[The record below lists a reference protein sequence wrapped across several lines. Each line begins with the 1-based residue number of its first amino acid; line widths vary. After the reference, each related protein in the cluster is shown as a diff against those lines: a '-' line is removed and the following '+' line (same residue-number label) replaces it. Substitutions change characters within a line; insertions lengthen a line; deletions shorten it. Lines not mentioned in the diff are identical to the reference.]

1 MNKPFAI
8 LSTLLIG
15 VAAEAAL
22 VRLVPEDGTSKKFT
36 FKTVSDVEY
45 VIRFYRPDNRP
56 EARFAFE

>member
-1 MNKPFAI
+1 MNKTFAI

-45 VIRFYRPDNRP
+45 VICFYRPDNRP
-56 EARFAFE
+56 EARFTFE

>member
-1 MNKPFAI
+1 MKKPL
-8 LSTLLIG
+8 LSFGILLIG
-15 VAAEAAL
+15 VAVQAAL

-56 EARFAFE
+56 EARFTFE